1 MVKKV
6 ESKDIIDCGSTIYG
20 LQNMCF
26 FLCLYKAL
34 GFNQNDEKNMQLFYD
49 KCKIVAY
56 YLPKTGEM
64 IDTLRDR
71 YSICTLA
78 RHFNVYIRIF
88 PTLNIG
94 TSQYISDIPVE
105 FGLSGSKKINIIHVY
120 NHYMILNTDPDRLS
134 ILPENK
140 TLQLVNESRAYQ
152 LSFIN
157 LINKDMEL
165 AKHLQE
171 QYNQEQK
178 DTEIARKIQER
189 EDIRYKQ
196 YL

>member
-26 FLCLYKAL
+26 FLCLYKAI
-34 GFNQNDEKNMQLFYD
+34 GFDQNNEKDKKLFYD

-88 PTLNIG
+88 PTLNIHMP
-94 TSQYISDIPVE
+94 QYISDIPVE
-105 FGLSGSKKINIIHVY
+105 FGFSGSKKINIIHVG
-120 NHYMILNTDPDRLS
+120 NHYMILNTDPDRLN
-134 ILPENK
+134 ILPGSVFN
-140 TLQLVNESRAYQ
+140 
-152 LSFIN
+152 I
-157 LINKDMEL
+157 I
-165 AKHLQE
+165 
-171 QYNQEQK
+171 
-178 DTEIARKIQER
+178 
-189 EDIRYKQ
+189 
-196 YL
+196 